1 MKHLAQTLLVA
12 LGQAAAIL
20 FGLFLL
26 FGAVPGDVV
35 EVLAAA
41 GDLDE
46 AQQAAMRAELGLDQP
61 AWRRFGTWL
70 AAALGGDLGLS
81 QRFGQPVGP
90 MLAEAAH
97 ATLELAAASAAIGL
111 GLAGGLG
118 LAYAAGSRLA
128 GQAMEALNLWSIALP
143 TFCVGVAVLLLFAV
157 ELHWIPAV
165 GGLLA
170 PALILGIDNAGQLAK
185 PLAEEVAEVA
195 ARPHVTVARAKGL
208 APLHIARWHILP
220 LAAPVAVSVAGVMLA
235 GLLGGTLTMEM
246 LFGLPGV
253 GALVLNALQ
262 GRDQPVVLAGLAAAA
277 LSIVAVNAVVALVQ
291 AALDPRR

>member
-81 QRFGQPVGP
+81 QR
-90 MLAEAAH
+90 
-97 ATLELAAASAAIGL
+97 
-111 GLAGGLG
+111 
-118 LAYAAGSRLA
+118 
-128 GQAMEALNLWSIALP
+128 
-143 TFCVGVAVLLLFAV
+143 
-157 ELHWIPAV
+157 
-165 GGLLA
+165 
-170 PALILGIDNAGQLAK
+170 
-185 PLAEEVAEVA
+185 
-195 ARPHVTVARAKGL
+195 
-208 APLHIARWHILP
+208 
-220 LAAPVAVSVAGVMLA
+220 
-235 GLLGGTLTMEM
+235 
-246 LFGLPGV
+246 
-253 GALVLNALQ
+253 
-262 GRDQPVVLAGLAAAA
+262 
-277 LSIVAVNAVVALVQ
+277 
-291 AALDPRR
+291 